1 MLPRNCPAV
10 PNNHHWWGSPAKYLQ
25 ATSNDMG
32 RKKRPSWG
40 GPLRPLTPDGGLHLV
55 GAFLRSISPRTEAR
69 VSFQRRVGPGQ
80 QAIQIERPFRV
91 KGSKAQTEQMFSGL
105 CLKADASCLWST
117 RPSTASRTR
126 IYLKV
131 ELNRD
136 ARVGDIYNAAAFS
149 AGIIRR

>member
-25 ATSNDMG
+25 ATSNEMV

-55 GAFLRSISPRTEAR
+55 AAFLRSISPRTEAR

-80 QAIQIERPFRV
+80 QAIQIERPSRV
-91 KGSKAQTEQMFSGL
+91 HFQTLSRL
-105 CLKADASCLWST
+105 LARSVDPPIADMGRLHQH
-117 RPSTASRTR
+117 
-126 IYLKV
+126 
-131 ELNRD
+131 
-136 ARVGDIYNAAAFS
+136 VGFVPNPETVRAAW
-149 AGIIRR
+149 GIACRGC